1 MRVLMAV
8 VMLLSLAA
16 AQESQHQ
23 QGVQTRG
30 DQAMGFSHQ
39 MATHHFLLT
48 KDGGVIEADA
58 DNPNDKASR
67 DAIRQHMEHIAKLFS
82 EGDFNAP
89 MFIHGQTPPGVPTM
103 KRLKD
108 QITYRTEPT
117 EQGAEVRITTA
128 NPEALEAVH
137 QFLTFQIKD
146 HHTGD
151 STDVN

>member
-1 MRVLMAV
+1 MRTMMAILILV
-8 VMLLSLAA
+8 SLTA

-30 DQAMGFSHQ
+30 DQAMGFSHE
-39 MATHHFLLT
+39 MTTHHFLLT
-48 KDGGVIEADA
+48 EDGGVIEAEA
-58 DNPNDKASR
+58 DNPNDNASR
-67 DAIRQHMEHIAKLFS
+67 DAIWQHMEHIAMLFS
-82 EGDFNAP
+82 EGDFTAP

-108 QITYRTEPT
+108 RITYRAKPT
-117 EQGAEVRITTA
+117 EQGAEVQISTA

-137 QFLTFQIKD
+137 QFLAFQIKD

-151 STDVN
+151 STKVR

>member
-1 MRVLMAV
+1 MRTAIAILMLA
-8 VMLLSLAA
+8 SLAV
-16 AQESQHQ
+16 AQDSQHQ

-30 DQAMGFSHQ
+30 DQAMGFSHE
-39 MATHHFLLT
+39 MTTHHFLLT
-48 KDGGVIEADA
+48 KDGGVIEAEA

-89 MFIHGQTPPGVPTM
+89 MFIHGQTPPGVPEM

-108 QITYRTEPT
+108 QITYRAQPT

-137 QFLTFQIKD
+137 QFLMFQIRD
-146 HHTGD
+146 HHTKD
-151 STDVN
+151 SMEVH

>member
-8 VMLLSLAA
+8 VMLVSLAA

-30 DQAMGFSHQ
+30 DQAMGFSHE
-39 MATHHFLLT
+39 MTTHHFLLT
-48 KDGGVIEADA
+48 KDGGVIEVEA

-67 DAIRQHMEHIAKLFS
+67 DAIRQHMEHIAMMFS

-89 MFIHGQTPPGVPTM
+89 MFIHAQTPPGVPTM

-108 QITYRTEPT
+108 QITYRAQPT
-117 EQGAEVRITTA
+117 AQGAEVRITTA
-128 NPEALEAVH
+128 NAEALEAVH

-151 STDVN
+151 STEVR

>member
-1 MRVLMAV
+1 MRTLITILM
-8 VMLLSLAA
+8 LAGLA
-16 AQESQHQ
+16 MAQDAQHQ

-30 DQAMGFSHQ
+30 DQAMGFSHE
-39 MATHHFLLT
+39 MTTHHFLLT
-48 KDGGVIEADA
+48 KNGGVIEAEA

-67 DAIRQHMEHIAKLFS
+67 DAIRQHMGHIAKLFS
-82 EGDFNAP
+82 DGDFNAP

-108 QITYRTEPT
+108 QIAYHALPT
-117 EQGAEVRITTA
+117 GRGAEVRITTA

-151 STDVN
+151 STEVH

>member
-1 MRVLMAV
+1 MRTAIAILMLACLAV
-8 VMLLSLAA
+8 
-16 AQESQHQ
+16 AQDSQQQ

-30 DQAMGFSHQ
+30 DQAMGFSHE
-39 MATHHFLLT
+39 MTTHHFLLT
-48 KDGGVIEADA
+48 KDGGVIEAEA

-82 EGDFNAP
+82 EGDFDAP
-89 MFIHGQTPPGVPTM
+89 MFIHGQTPPGVPEM

-108 QITYRTEPT
+108 QITYRAQPT

-137 QFLTFQIKD
+137 QFLMFQIRD
-146 HHTGD
+146 HHTKD
-151 STDVN
+151 SMEVH

>member
-1 MRVLMAV
+1 MRTVIAILM
-8 VMLLSLAA
+8 LTCLAM

-30 DQAMGFSHQ
+30 DQAMGFSHE
-39 MATHHFLLT
+39 MTTHHFLLT
-48 KDGGVIEADA
+48 KEGGLIEAEA
-58 DNPNDKASR
+58 DNPSDQASQ

-82 EGDFNAP
+82 EGDFNVP
-89 MFIHGQTPPGVPTM
+89 MFIHGQTPPGVSTM

-108 QITYRTEPT
+108 QITYRSQAT
-117 EQGAEVRITTA
+117 QRGAEVRITTA

-151 STDVN
+151 SMEVH